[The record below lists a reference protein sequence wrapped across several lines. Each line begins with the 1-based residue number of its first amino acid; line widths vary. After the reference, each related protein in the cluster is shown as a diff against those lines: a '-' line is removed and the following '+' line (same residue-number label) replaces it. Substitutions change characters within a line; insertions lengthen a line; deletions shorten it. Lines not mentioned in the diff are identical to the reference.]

1 MQRLYKLIL
10 PNLQTVLTFHS
21 GQQLERAPTGYAP
34 RFFGKC
40 SMPDTAPDTY
50 ASRWQAMLVEN
61 SALQKHH
68 LDLLSSLVPPF
79 SAPEQVQF
87 EASTAR
93 FVEFN
98 LKLRTLVYD

>member
-1 MQRLYKLIL
+1 
-10 PNLQTVLTFHS
+10 
-21 GQQLERAPTGYAP
+21 
-34 RFFGKC
+34 
-40 SMPDTAPDTY
+40 MPDTAPDTY

-93 FVEFN
+93 LVEFN
-98 LKLRTLVYD
+98 LKLRTLVHDWSAHARPK